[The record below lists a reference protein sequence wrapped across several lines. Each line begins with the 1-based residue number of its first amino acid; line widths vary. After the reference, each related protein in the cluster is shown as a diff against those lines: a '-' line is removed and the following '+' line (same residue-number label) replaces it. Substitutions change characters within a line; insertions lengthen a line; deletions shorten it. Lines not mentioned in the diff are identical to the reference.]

1 MFKNVLKGMLIG
13 IANIIPGVSGGTM
26 AVSMGIYD
34 RLISCI
40 SQPFKDFKNNV
51 LFLIP
56 IALGMGLAVVAS
68 AFGIDYLFETF
79 PLQTNL
85 LFIGLILGSLPAIYE
100 KVKGATMRL
109 GHILAAIFFFGL
121 VVGMA
126 MLNGANGNYVH
137 LEETFISLVKLF
149 LIGVL
154 ASATMVIPGVS
165 GSMMLL
171 LLGYYNPILDT
182 IKEFFSAVMAF
193 DFEGLLATMLLLV
206 PFGIGV
212 LVGMVAIAK
221 VLEVIFSRFPMYAYW
236 AIIGLLFASPI
247 AILLVGNFYGITIVS
262 VTTGIIAFGIGLVI
276 SKNLG
281 EKYDG

>member
-1 MFKNVLKGMLIG
+1 MLKNICKGMLIG

-40 SQPFKDFKNNV
+40 SHPFKDFKNNL

-56 IALGMGLAVVAS
+56 IALGMGIAIIAS

-85 LFIGLILGSLPAIYE
+85 LFIGLIMGSLPVIYG
-100 KVKGATMRL
+100 KVKAATMRI
-109 GHILAAIFFFGL
+109 GHILSATIFFAV

-126 MLNGANGNYVH
+126 MMNGSGGDYVQ
-137 LEETFISLVKLF
+137 LEVTVIGIVLLF
-149 LIGVL
+149 LVGVL

-182 IKEFFSAVMAF
+182 IKAFFTAVLEW
-193 DFEGLLATMLLLV
+193 DFPGLFGAVVILT
-206 PFGIGV
+206 PFGMGV
-212 LVGMVAIAK
+212 VVGMVVIAK
-221 VLEVIFSRFPMYAYW
+221 IIEVVFERYPTYAYW
-236 AIIGLLFASPI
+236 GIIGLLFGSPI
-247 AILLVGNFYGITIVS
+247 AILMVGTFYKITIMGI
-262 VTTGIIAFGIGLVI
+262 VTGAIALLCGLLI
-276 SKNLG
+276 SNKLG
-281 EKYDG
+281 EK

>member
-1 MFKNVLKGMLIG
+1 MIKNVLKGMLIG

-40 SQPFKDFKNNV
+40 SHPFKDFKNNV

-56 IALGMGLAVVAS
+56 IALGMGLAIVAS

-85 LFIGLILGSLPAIYE
+85 LFIGLILGSLPAIYKE
-100 KVKGATMRL
+100 VKGVTMRL
-109 GHILAAIFFFGL
+109 GHIVAAILFFSL

-126 MLNGANGNYVH
+126 MLNGANGSYVQ
-137 LEETFISLVKLF
+137 LEINFISFIKLF

-182 IKEFFSAVMAF
+182 IKEFFSALIGF
-193 DFEGLLATMLLLV
+193 DFNGIFSTVLILM

-221 VLEVIFSRFPMYAYW
+221 IIEVIFERFPYYAYW
-236 AIIGLLFASPI
+236 AIIGLLFASPV
-247 AILLVGNFYGITIVS
+247 AILLVGSFFKITLVS
-262 VTTGIIAFGIGLVI
+262 VIMGIIAFIAGIFIAG
-276 SKNLG
+276 KLG
-281 EKYDG
+281 

>member
-1 MFKNVLKGMLIG
+1 MIKNICKGMLIG

-40 SQPFKDFKNNV
+40 SHPFKDFKNNL

-56 IALGMGLAVVAS
+56 IALGMGIAIIAS
-68 AFGIDYLFETF
+68 AFGIDYLFEMF

-85 LFIGLILGSLPAIYE
+85 LFIGLIMGSLPVIYGNV
-100 KVKGATMRL
+100 KVVTMRI
-109 GHILAAIFFFGL
+109 GHIMAAVIFFAV

-126 MLNGANGNYVH
+126 MINGSGGGYVT
-137 LEETFISLVKLF
+137 LEPDITGVILLF
-149 LIGVL
+149 LVGVL

-165 GSMMLL
+165 GSMILL

-182 IKEFFSAVMAF
+182 IKAFFVAVLEI
-193 DFEGLLATMLLLV
+193 DFQTLLYTALLLA

-212 LVGMVAIAK
+212 LAGMVVIAK
-221 VLEVIFSRFPMYAYW
+221 IIEVVFERYPAYAYW
-236 AIIGLLFASPI
+236 GIIGLLFGSPV
-247 AILLVGNFYGITIVS
+247 AILMVGTFYEVTIAGIV
-262 VTTGIIAFGIGLVI
+262 TGIIALASGLFI
-276 SKNLG
+276 SNKLG
-281 EKYDG
+281 EK

>member
-1 MFKNVLKGMLIG
+1 MIIKNILKGMLIG

-34 RLISCI
+34 RLIHCI
-40 SQPFKDFKNNV
+40 SHPFKDLKNNV

-56 IALGMGLAVVAS
+56 IALGMGIAIIAS

-85 LFIGLILGSLPAIYE
+85 LFIGLIMGSLPAIYD
-100 KVKGATMRL
+100 KVKMYTMRI
-109 GHILAAIFFFGL
+109 GHMLASVLFFGV

-126 MLNGANGNYVH
+126 VLNGAEGSYIQ
-137 LEETFISLVKLF
+137 LGTGISDMVKLF
-149 LIGVL
+149 FIGVV

-182 IKEFFSAVMAF
+182 IKTFFTA
-193 DFEGLLATMLLLV
+193 LLKFNFAQLISTVLILF
-206 PFGIGV
+206 PFGVGI
-212 LVGMVAIAK
+212 LAGMVVIAK
-221 VLEVIFSRFPMYAYW
+221 IIEVVFERFPVYAYW
-236 AIIGLLFASPI
+236 AIIGLLFGSPI
-247 AILLVGNFYGITIVS
+247 AILMIGTFYEITFVHVI
-262 VTTGIIAFGIGLVI
+262 TGIIALLCGVFI
-276 SKNLG
+276 SNKLG
-281 EKYDG
+281 EK

>member
-1 MFKNVLKGMLIG
+1 MIKNVLKGMLIG

-40 SQPFKDFKNNV
+40 SHPFKDFKNNV

-56 IALGMGLAVVAS
+56 IALGMGLAIVAS
-68 AFGIDYLFETF
+68 AFGIDYLFEVF
-79 PLQTNL
+79 PLQTNM
-85 LFIGLILGSLPAIYE
+85 LFIGLILGSLPSIYE
-100 KVKGATMRL
+100 RVKGVTMRF
-109 GHILAAIFFFGL
+109 GHILAAILFFSL

-126 MLNGANGNYVH
+126 MLNGANGSYVH
-137 LEETFISLVKLF
+137 LEVTFISLVKLF

-182 IKEFFSAVMAF
+182 IKEFFTAAIGL
-193 DFEGLLATMLLLV
+193 DFETLFGTILILA
-206 PFGIGV
+206 PFGVGV

-221 VLEVIFSRFPMYAYW
+221 IIEVIFAKFPLYAYW
-236 AIIGLLFASPI
+236 AIIGLLFASPV
-247 AILLVGNFYGITIVS
+247 AILMVGTFNQITVIS
-262 VTTGIIAFGIGLVI
+262 IITGMLAFGGGLFI
-276 SKNLG
+276 SKKLG
-281 EKYDG
+281 EK

>member
-1 MFKNVLKGMLIG
+1 MLKNILKGMLIG

-40 SQPFKDFKNNV
+40 SHPFKDFKNNV

-56 IALGMGLAVVAS
+56 IALGMGLAIVAS

-85 LFIGLILGSLPAIYE
+85 LFIGLILGSLPAIYQ
-100 KVKGATMRL
+100 KVKYATLRI
-109 GHILAAIFFFGL
+109 GHILAAVLFFSL

-126 MLNGANGNYVH
+126 MLNGANGSYVQ
-137 LEETFISLVKLF
+137 LEAGIITAIKLF

-182 IKEFFSAVMAF
+182 IKVFFTAAIGLDF
-193 DFEGLLATMLLLV
+193 DGVFATMLLLV

-212 LVGMVAIAK
+212 LVGMIAIAK
-221 VLEVIFSRFPMYAYW
+221 VIEVLFAKFPLYVYW

-247 AILLVGNFYGITIVS
+247 AILLVGSFRGITVLHM
-262 VTTGIIAFGIGLVI
+262 VTGILALAGGLCI
-276 SKNLG
+276 SQKLG
-281 EKYDG
+281 EK

>member
-1 MFKNVLKGMLIG
+1 MIKNICKGMLIG

-40 SQPFKDFKNNV
+40 SHPFKDFKNNL

-56 IALGMGLAVVAS
+56 IALGMGIAIIAS
-68 AFGIDYLFETF
+68 AFGIDYLFEMF

-85 LFIGLILGSLPAIYE
+85 LFIGLIMGSLPVIYGN
-100 KVKGATMRL
+100 VKAATMRI
-109 GHILAAIFFFGL
+109 GHIMAAVIFFAV

-126 MLNGANGNYVH
+126 MINGSGGGYVT
-137 LEETFISLVKLF
+137 LEPDITGVILLF
-149 LIGVL
+149 LVGVL

-182 IKEFFSAVMAF
+182 IKAFFVAVLEI
-193 DFEGLLATMLLLV
+193 DFQTLLYTALLLA

-212 LVGMVAIAK
+212 LTGMVVIAK
-221 VLEVIFSRFPMYAYW
+221 IIEVVFERYPAYAYW
-236 AIIGLLFASPI
+236 GIIGLLFGSPV
-247 AILLVGNFYGITIVS
+247 AILMVGTFYEVTIAGIV
-262 VTTGIIAFGIGLVI
+262 TGIIALASGLFI
-276 SKNLG
+276 SNKLG
-281 EKYDG
+281 EK

>member
-1 MFKNVLKGMLIG
+1 MLKNIFKGMLIG

-40 SQPFKDFKNNV
+40 SHPFKDFKNNL

-56 IALGMGLAVVAS
+56 IALGMGIAIIAS
-68 AFGIDYLFETF
+68 AFGIDYLFESF

-85 LFIGLILGSLPAIYE
+85 LFIGLIMGSLPAIYG
-100 KVKGATMRL
+100 KVKAVTMRI
-109 GHILAAIFFFGL
+109 GHIVAATIFFAV

-126 MLNGANGNYVH
+126 MLNGSGGGYVN
-137 LEETFISLVKLF
+137 LEPTVSGIILLF
-149 LIGVL
+149 LVGVL

-182 IKEFFSAVMAF
+182 IKAFFVAALEIEFTALFSTMF
-193 DFEGLLATMLLLV
+193 ILA

-212 LVGMVAIAK
+212 LVGMVVIAK
-221 VLEVIFSRFPMYAYW
+221 IIEVVFERYPTYAYW
-236 AIIGLLFASPI
+236 GIIGLLFGSPI
-247 AILLVGNFYGITIVS
+247 AIFMVGTFHEITFVGVVI
-262 VTTGIIAFGIGLVI
+262 GIIALICGLFI
-276 SKNLG
+276 SNKLG
-281 EKYDG
+281 EK

>member
-34 RLISCI
+34 RLIFCI
-40 SQPFKDFKNNV
+40 SHPFKDFKNNV

-56 IALGMGLAVVAS
+56 IALGMGLAIVAS

-137 LEETFISLVKLF
+137 LEATFISLVKLF

-193 DFEGLLATMLLLV
+193 DFDGLLATILHLV
-206 PFGIGV
+206 PFGMGV

-221 VLEVIFSRFPMYAYW
+221 VIEVIFSRFPMYAYW

-262 VTTGIIAFGIGLVI
+262 VITGIIAFGIGLVI

-281 EKYDG
+281 EK

>member
-1 MFKNVLKGMLIG
+1 MIKNVLKGMLIG

-40 SQPFKDFKNNV
+40 SHPFKDFKNNV

-56 IALGMGLAVVAS
+56 IVLGMGLAIVAS

-85 LFIGLILGSLPAIYE
+85 LFIGLILGSLPAIYK
-100 KVKGATMRL
+100 KVKSATMRL
-109 GHILAAIFFFGL
+109 GHIAAAIFFFSL

-126 MLNGANGNYVH
+126 MLNGVNGNYVQ
-137 LEETFISLVKLF
+137 LEVTFIALVKLF

-182 IKEFFSAVMAF
+182 IKEFFTAVIGLN
-193 DFEGLLATMLLLV
+193 FEALFAAMLILV

-212 LVGMVAIAK
+212 LVGMVGIAK
-221 VLEVIFSRFPMYAYW
+221 IIEVIFARFPLYAYW

-247 AILLVGNFYGITIVS
+247 AILMVGTFKEITMISILTS
-262 VTTGIIAFGIGLVI
+262 VLTFGVGLVI

-281 EKYDG
+281 EK

>member
-1 MFKNVLKGMLIG
+1 MLIG

-34 RLISCI
+34 RLIHCI
-40 SQPFKDFKNNV
+40 SHPFKDLKNNI
-51 LFLIP
+51 LFLLP
-56 IALGMGLAVVAS
+56 IALGMGIAIIAS

-85 LFIGLILGSLPAIYE
+85 LFIGLIMGSLPAMYG
-100 KVKGATMRL
+100 KVKAATMRI
-109 GHILAAIFFFGL
+109 GHILASILFFGV

-126 MLNGANGNYVH
+126 VLNGSGGGYVQI
-137 LEETFISLVKLF
+137 EASLLDMILLF

-182 IKEFFSAVMAF
+182 IKTFFVAVLKIDFSTLF
-193 DFEGLLATMLLLV
+193 DTMLILV

-212 LVGMVAIAK
+212 LVGMVVIAK
-221 VLEVIFSRFPMYAYW
+221 IIEVVFERYPTYAYW
-236 AIIGLLFASPI
+236 GIIGLLFGSPI
-247 AILLVGNFYGITIVS
+247 AILMVGAFYKINFVGV
-262 VTTGIIAFGIGLVI
+262 VTGVIALLCGLLI
-276 SKNLG
+276 SNKLG
-281 EKYDG
+281 EK

>member
-1 MFKNVLKGMLIG
+1 MLKNICKGMLIG

-40 SQPFKDFKNNV
+40 SHPFKDFKNNL

-56 IALGMGLAVVAS
+56 IALGMGVAIIAS

-85 LFIGLILGSLPAIYE
+85 LFVGLIMGSLPAIYG
-100 KVKGATMRL
+100 KVKAVTMRM
-109 GHILAAIFFFGL
+109 GHILVSVIFFAV

-126 MLNGANGNYVH
+126 MLNGSGGGYVA
-137 LEETFISLVKLF
+137 LESNVIGIILLF
-149 LIGVL
+149 LVGVL
-154 ASATMVIPGVS
+154 SSATMVIPGVS

-182 IKEFFSAVMAF
+182 IKAFFVAVLEM
-193 DFEGLLATMLLLV
+193 DFSTLFGTVLILT

-221 VLEVIFSRFPMYAYW
+221 MIEVVFKRYPAYAYW
-236 AIIGLLFASPI
+236 AIIGLLFGTPI
-247 AILLVGNFYGITIVS
+247 AILLVDNFPGIS
-262 VTTGIIAFGIGLVI
+262 VGGVLSGMIALICGLFI
-276 SKNLG
+276 SNKLG
-281 EKYDG
+281 EK

>member
-1 MFKNVLKGMLIG
+1 MLIG

-40 SQPFKDFKNNV
+40 SHPFKDFKNNI

-56 IALGMGLAVVAS
+56 IALGMGIAIIAS

-85 LFIGLILGSLPAIYE
+85 LFIGLIMGSLPAIYG
-100 KVKGATMRL
+100 KVKTVTMRM
-109 GHILAAIFFFGL
+109 GHILAAVIFFA
-121 VVGMA
+121 VVAGMA
-126 MLNGANGNYVH
+126 MMNGSGGSYVE
-137 LEETFISLVKLF
+137 LEPTVTGMILLF
-149 LIGVL
+149 LVGVI

-182 IKEFFSAVMAF
+182 IKAFFVAVLEI
-193 DFEGLLATMLLLV
+193 DFQTLLYTALLLA

-212 LVGMVAIAK
+212 LTGMVVIAK
-221 VLEVIFSRFPMYAYW
+221 IIEVVFERYPAYAYW
-236 AIIGLLFASPI
+236 GIIGLLFGSPV
-247 AILLVGNFYGITIVS
+247 AILMVGTFYEVTIAGIV
-262 VTTGIIAFGIGLVI
+262 TGIIALACGLFI
-276 SKNLG
+276 SNKLG
-281 EKYDG
+281 EK

>member
-1 MFKNVLKGMLIG
+1 MLKNVLKGMLIG

-34 RLISCI
+34 RLISVI
-40 SQPFKDFKNNV
+40 SHPFKDFKNNV

-56 IALGMGLAVVAS
+56 IALGMGLAIVAS

-85 LFIGLILGSLPAIYE
+85 LFSGLILGSLPAIYK
-100 KVKGATMRL
+100 KVRCETMRI
-109 GHILAAIFFFGL
+109 GHILAALLFFGL

-126 MLNGANGNYVH
+126 MLNGTNGRLVQ
-137 LEETFISLVKLF
+137 LEASFISLLKLF
-149 LIGVL
+149 FIGVL

-182 IKEFFSAVMAF
+182 IKEFIKAIVVLDIESAF
-193 DFEGLLATMLLLV
+193 TSMLLLV

-212 LVGMVAIAK
+212 LVGMVGIAK
-221 VLEVIFSRFPMYAYW
+221 MIEVIFARFPLYAYW
-236 AIIGLLFASPI
+236 SIIGLLFASPI
-247 AILLVGNFYGITIVS
+247 AILMVGSFNVITFLS
-262 VTTGIIAFGIGLVI
+262 VITGIAALGIGLFI
-276 SKNLG
+276 AGKLG
-281 EKYDG
+281 EK

>member
-1 MFKNVLKGMLIG
+1 MLKNICKGMLIG

-40 SQPFKDFKNNV
+40 SHPFKDFKNNL

-56 IALGMGLAVVAS
+56 IALGMGIAIIAS
-68 AFGIDYLFETF
+68 AFGIDYLFEAF

-85 LFIGLILGSLPAIYE
+85 LFIGLIMGSLPAIYG
-100 KVKGATMRL
+100 KVKTVTMRI
-109 GHILAAIFFFGL
+109 GHISAAVIFFIE

-126 MLNGANGNYVH
+126 LMNGSGGGYVT
-137 LEETFISLVKLF
+137 LESTVTGIVLLF
-149 LIGVL
+149 LVGVL

-182 IKEFFSAVMAF
+182 IKAFFVAVLGF
-193 DFEGLLATMLLLV
+193 DFPSLFSTMLILV

-212 LVGMVAIAK
+212 LVGMVVIAK
-221 VLEVIFSRFPMYAYW
+221 VIEIVFERYPTYAYW
-236 AIIGLLFASPI
+236 AIIGLLFGSPI
-247 AILLVGNFYGITIVS
+247 AILLVGTFYEITFVG
-262 VTTGIIAFGIGLVI
+262 VVTGIIALACGLFI
-276 SKNLG
+276 SNKLG
-281 EKYDG
+281 EK